1 MEQLVTDFVGNHDES
16 EIALWIANMCKR
28 INVEIADNLKDKNFE
43 LLCFSLNKMSIVTM
57 MAKAL
62 SEKYIHEDTPVVAG

>member
-1 MEQLVTDFVGNHDES
+1 MEQLVREFVSNHSEG

-28 INVEIADNLKDKNFE
+28 INADIADNLKDKNFE
-43 LLCFSLNKMSIVTM
+43 LLCFSLDRMSIVTM